1 MLTCSRTIM
10 LKRKFGRN
18 GIEVSALGF
27 GAGHIGENNISDK
40 EAGKLLNYALDNGIN
55 LFDTARAYGLSE
67 ERIGKFLSYRRD
79 EFILS
84 TKVGYDIPGYGN
96 WTYDIILAGI
106 DAARI
111 RLRTDYID
119 IVHLHSCSV
128 DILLKA
134 EVIDALE
141 KAKSEGKIK
150 VAAYSGENEDL
161 DYAVHC
167 GRFGSI
173 QTSVNVAD
181 QRNLG
186 VLIPEAKENGMGV
199 IAKRPIAN
207 ALWKYTNRPV
217 GIYAEEYWLRWQKM
231 NIHFDIEPQEL
242 FIRFSA
248 FAPGVDSAIIGTSQ
262 IEHLKTAVNAV
273 NKGELPADIC
283 SNLRN
288 SFTENDDNW
297 IGKT

>member
-1 MLTCSRTIM
+1 
-10 LKRKFGRN
+10 
-18 GIEVSALGF
+18 
-27 GAGHIGENNISDK
+27 
-40 EAGKLLNYALDNGIN
+40 
-55 LFDTARAYGLSE
+55 
-67 ERIGKFLSYRRD
+67 
-79 EFILS
+79 
-84 TKVGYDIPGYGN
+84 
-96 WTYDIILAGI
+96 
-106 DAARI
+106 
-111 RLRTDYID
+111 
-119 IVHLHSCSV
+119 
-128 DILLKA
+128 
-134 EVIDALE
+134 
-141 KAKSEGKIK
+141 
-150 VAAYSGENEDL
+150 
-161 DYAVHC
+161 
-167 GRFGSI
+167 
-173 QTSVNVAD
+173 
-181 QRNLG
+181 
-186 VLIPEAKENGMGV
+186 MGV

-283 SNLRN
+283 NNLRN